1 MRLCCLSEFLNGSAS
16 ARIGFAHSLFAV
28 TRYRDLAMRYSHCRL
43 LAIHEELRCVLSQAC
58 TPLRSITTNA
68 PQTIEQV
75 SRSFA
80 NLLLPRF
87 LSLRRFSSHAEPLIP
102 SGVQPTGYVA
112 SSGFFNLSTPCSPH
126 DLSGLFHPESVL
138 GIHPSR
144 LLPAA
149 GAVRPLERRSLHEV
163 SLTLYT

>member
-1 MRLCCLSEFLNGSAS
+1 MQLCCLSEFINSNAS
-16 ARIGFAHSLFAV
+16 VRIGFAHSLSAV
-28 TRYRDLAMRYSHCRL
+28 TRYRDLALRSSRRCL
-43 LAIHEELRCVLSQAC
+43 LAILEELRCVLSQAC
-58 TPLRSITTNA
+58 TPLRSFTTNA
-68 PQTIEQV
+68 PQTFERV
-75 SRSFA
+75 SPSFA
-80 NLLLPRF
+80 SLLLPRF
-87 LSLRRFSSHAEPLIP
+87 RSLRRFSGRAEPHIS

-112 SSGFFNLSTPCSPH
+112 SSGFLNLSTPCSPR

-163 SLTLYT
+163 SL